1 MIALYYTYILGSSWS
16 WKFPHQSQNRSIL
29 PNWREKELLNEYF
42 RSRTLFLLQNASE
55 RFFNAYWTL
64 FFHSR
69 TSEDVRSV
77 PNGKNH
83 SGVFFPHQ
91 PPKSIFFR
99 FGVKQIQYW
108 EAPGIYIIYTY
119 ICVCVYQAWAGF
131 DSDEPCLEF
140 LGQPAV
146 VAARNLSTWLGLGT
160 HRFED
165 GHSGGTQ
172 MLTYLNIAWSLQI
185 PSHPKNTET
194 IPKLTEIPGMLR
206 GHLDPWWC
214 DLFNLQVG
222 AACCNMSHVFP
233 LKNIKNEAFETPL
246 SHLLVDRPIVGSSA
260 ASGAPRHGRS
270 GARGGRKGVD
280 REMDS
285 FMSVNSL

>member
-64 FFHSR
+64 FSTLERPKMSEVSR
-69 TSEDVRSV
+69 TAKTTPASFFHTNPQNRSFFGLEL
-77 PNGKNH
+77 NKSSIGKLQVYILYIH
-83 SGVFFPHQ
+83 
-91 PPKSIFFR
+91 
-99 FGVKQIQYW
+99 
-108 EAPGIYIIYTY
+108 IY
-119 ICVCVYQAWAGF
+119 VCVYQAWAGF

-233 LKNIKNEAFETPL
+233 LKNIKKWSIWNTPIP
-246 SHLLVDRPIVGSSA
+246 SVGW
-260 ASGAPRHGRS
+260 
-270 GARGGRKGVD
+270 
-280 REMDS
+280 
-285 FMSVNSL
+285 